1 MKFTND
7 IVVLSARRYSMV
19 DEKTG
24 EVVQGCKIQYVEDW
38 TGQLQQNRSG
48 VAVLSAN
55 LPYDRF
61 ADFANLPATCS
72 ATFILEEG
80 ARGRPQLRMTTV
92 EVGAPFTVLAARAAG
107 GK

>member
-7 IVVLSARRYSMV
+7 VVVLSARRYSMV
-19 DEKTG
+19 DDKTG

-38 TGQLQQNRSG
+38 EGQLQQNRSG

-61 ADFANLPATCS
+61 GDFAKLPATYS
-72 ATFILEEG
+72 ATFQLEEG
-80 ARGRPQLRMTTV
+80 ARGRPQLRMISV
-92 EVGAPFTVLAARAAG
+92 EFKTPFAVPRSSG
-107 GK
+107 SGK